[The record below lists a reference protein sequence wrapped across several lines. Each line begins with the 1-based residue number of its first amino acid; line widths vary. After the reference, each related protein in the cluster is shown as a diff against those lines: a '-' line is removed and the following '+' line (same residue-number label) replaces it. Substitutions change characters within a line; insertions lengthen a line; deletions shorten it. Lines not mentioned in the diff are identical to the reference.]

1 MWRLSKLIFTVVV
14 VFGGVFAGV
23 FFVNANPA
31 MVNVQFPLVGRESGD
46 VPLGIA
52 LIGAIAAGM
61 ALAMVLAF
69 ITSIGMTIHAQR
81 LKREI
86 KSLRREVDALRNL
99 PILED
104 ELGSGDE
111 EEEDDDSRVD
121 TQREIDIPS
130 GPVRGGSTVAAVG
143 GDDEDEDSVSEE
155 EDQDDEED
163 PAETRLTAG
172 TRKID
177 VP

>member
-1 MWRLSKLIFTVVV
+1 MWRLMKLIFTVGV

-31 MVNVQFPLVGRESGD
+31 MVNVQFPLVARESGD

-61 ALAMVLAF
+61 AVAMVLAF
-69 ITSIGMTIHAQR
+69 ITSIGMTLHAQR

-99 PILED
+99 PILEE
-104 ELGSGDE
+104 ELG
-111 EEEDDDSRVD
+111 R
-121 TQREIDIPS
+121 
-130 GPVRGGSTVAAVG
+130 A
-143 GDDEDEDSVSEE
+143 
-155 EDQDDEED
+155 
-163 PAETRLTAG
+163 
-172 TRKID
+172 
-177 VP
+177 